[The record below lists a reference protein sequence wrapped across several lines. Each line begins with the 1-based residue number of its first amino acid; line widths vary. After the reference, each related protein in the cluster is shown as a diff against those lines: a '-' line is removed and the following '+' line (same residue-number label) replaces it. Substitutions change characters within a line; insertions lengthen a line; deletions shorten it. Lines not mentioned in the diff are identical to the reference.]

1 MDRLLRSNPVDL
13 TLDTPD
19 RDNPITVQDSPDPVN
34 VQDNLLAD
42 HTHLHSPRGNAHGPW
57 ARFQLVSLT
66 VREHN
71 MKQDIVNMTIHTI
84 GGLSNQK
91 DIQPH

>member
-34 VQDNLLAD
+34 VQDSLLAD
-42 HTHLHSPRGNAHGPW
+42 HTNL
-57 ARFQLVSLT
+57 QV
-66 VREHN
+66 
-71 MKQDIVNMTIHTI
+71 MT
-84 GGLSNQK
+84 G
-91 DIQPH
+91 